1 MIPIQAI
8 QISTSGN
15 ALHTIH
21 IIQLAHS
28 TKFGVEVIVY
38 DPQFN
43 TSYSSLVPISGSLS
57 TPSDA
62 FRAAFTWVS
71 GWLKAKSQT
80 ASKINNPCNCEFLSA
95 KEQESI
101 VRQDGIQLT
110 VEVNA

>member
-1 MIPIQAI
+1 MIPIQEI

-21 IIQLAHS
+21 IIQPSQS
-28 TKFGVEVIVY
+28 TTFGAEVIVY

-43 TSYSSLVPISGSLS
+43 TSYSSLVPISGSFP
-57 TPSDA
+57 TASDA
-62 FRAAFTWVS
+62 FEAAFKWVN
-71 GWLKAKSQT
+71 GWLQAKSQT

-95 KEQESI
+95 TDQESI
-101 VRQDGIQLT
+101 IRQCGIQIT